1 MIVAICHGIHI
12 KCLISK
18 SSDEK
23 LAIRGKYHV
32 PIIFTEDQSV
42 VGGGEGNEI
51 GFEYEYGADDDL
63 KIHFLFTDCLF

>member
-1 MIVAICHGIHI
+1 M
-12 KCLISK
+12 
-18 SSDEK
+18 
-23 LAIRGKYHV
+23 